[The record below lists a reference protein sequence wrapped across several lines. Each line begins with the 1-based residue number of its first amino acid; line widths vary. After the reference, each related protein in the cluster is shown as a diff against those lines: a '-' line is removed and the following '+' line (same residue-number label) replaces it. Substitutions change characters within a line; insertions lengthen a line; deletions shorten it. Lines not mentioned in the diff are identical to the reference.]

1 MAVMISEGYS
11 SELQENIDREAEDPF
26 FEQLSEKPDS
36 TAFKTGES
44 NVLIARELK
53 IHKANLINALAQSA
67 LTPLWLF
74 REYEQQLDKEV
85 LDLDDESKLSSELES
100 SLAAIRQCYQSVILR
115 GSDVEAQDLKKAL
128 QWFPFSFKDLTRLVN
143 LHCYAVKQETKNT
156 AQVRRRIT
164 QISRYSTQAESAG
177 FDEILDLN
185 RQHVG
190 QLLFSTATD
199 IQEYV
204 NGLIARERLW
214 LDSRQQ
220 LVTANSGLV
229 LFIANQYKGGFL
241 DFDDLVQEGQTGLLK
256 AADRYDYRL
265 GFKFSTYAG
274 YWIRQAISR
283 SLSRCERVV
292 RIPCGQIGV
301 INKFFRD
308 REQLLLRIGKEPSLQ
323 DMAEHTGLSVEEIDK
338 ILAISQTA
346 VPIETSSEDDE
357 DTYAPIDFLEQQVFS
372 TPFGV
377 LAQSDLEQ
385 LIEQA
390 LNVLSPREAK
400 IITHHFGVDAEAEM
414 TLKEIGAELNLTR
427 ERVRQIEVAALNKIK
442 HHYGRQL
449 SSFL

>member
-11 SELQENIDREAEDPF
+11 SELQGNIDQEIVDPF
-26 FEQLSEKPDS
+26 FDQVPEKPEG
-36 TAFKTGES
+36 TVFKTGES

-74 REYEQQLDKEV
+74 CEYEQQLDKEV
-85 LDLDDESKLSSELES
+85 LDLDDESKSSSELES

-115 GSDVEAQDLKKAL
+115 NSDIDAQDLQKAL

-143 LHCYAVKQETKNT
+143 LHCYAVKQEAKNT
-156 AQVRRRIT
+156 AQVRKRIT
-164 QISRYSTQAESAG
+164 QISQHSTQAESAG

-185 RQHVG
+185 RQHLG
-190 QLLFSTATD
+190 QLLFSRTTD

-214 LDSRQQ
+214 LDARQQ

-308 REQLLLRIGKEPSLQ
+308 REQLLLRTGKEPSLQ
-323 DMAEHTGLSVEEIDK
+323 DMAKHTGLSVEEIDK

-357 DTYAPIDFLEQQVFS
+357 DIYAPIDFLEQQVFS

-400 IITHHFGVDAEAEM
+400 IITHHFGVDAEREM

-427 ERVRQIEVAALNKIK
+427 ERVRQIEAAALNKIK

-449 SSFL
+449 GSFL